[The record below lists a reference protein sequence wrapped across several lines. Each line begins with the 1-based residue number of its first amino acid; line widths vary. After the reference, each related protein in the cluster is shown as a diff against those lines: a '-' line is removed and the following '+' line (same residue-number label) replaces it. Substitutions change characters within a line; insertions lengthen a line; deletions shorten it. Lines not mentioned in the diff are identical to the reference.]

1 MMHAPC
7 TSKAPHAPHV
17 WGDSGPAWGGG
28 SPDTWECPGI
38 PTEQF
43 GATETYPSKAA
54 GYGAEGLMAMAGTL
68 AEPAEQAQVATAYAV
83 LALAQAVRDL
93 PKEAARVVDGPLPDD
108 QAAVDMTGL
117 VGDLRLVLPRVTD
130 QITLTPAERAAATR
144 LGLLAD
150 G

>member
-1 MMHAPC
+1 
-7 TSKAPHAPHV
+7 
-17 WGDSGPAWGGG
+17 
-28 SPDTWECPGI
+28 
-38 PTEQF
+38 
-43 GATETYPSKAA
+43 
-54 GYGAEGLMAMAGTL
+54 MAMAGTL
-68 AEPAEQAQVATAYAV
+68 AERAEQDIPGVVPAQQVPAVQAQVATAYAV

>member
-68 AEPAEQAQVATAYAV
+68 AERAEQDIPGVVPAQQVPAVQAQVATAYAV
-83 LALAQAVRDL
+83 ASWACTAGTCWAGTTPGMSCSARTAKVPAMAIRPSAPYPAAL
-93 PKEAARVVDGPLPDD
+93 
-108 QAAVDMTGL
+108 
-117 VGDLRLVLPRVTD
+117 
-130 QITLTPAERAAATR
+130 
-144 LGLLAD
+144 LG
-150 G
+150 